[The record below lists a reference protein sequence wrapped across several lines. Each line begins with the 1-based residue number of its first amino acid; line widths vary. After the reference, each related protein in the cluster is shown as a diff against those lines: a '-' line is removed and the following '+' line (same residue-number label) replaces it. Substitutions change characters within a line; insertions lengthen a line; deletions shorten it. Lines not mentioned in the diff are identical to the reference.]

1 MVRES
6 PARKENHTGGSMAEN
21 EIIEAAGLPT
31 FPVPELQAE
40 CPGRNDA
47 EANDC

>member
-6 PARKENHTGGSMAEN
+6 SARKKNHTGGSMAEN
-21 EIIEAAGLPT
+21 EIIEADGLPS
-31 FPVPELQAE
+31 FPVSGLQAA